1 MKENF
6 ATTSIFKTHSKH
18 FETNYHIGT
27 LNPTLWKL
35 KLNFKNVHVPDV
47 GKVGN
52 AGRGEALN
60 GVVETIKE
68 EEEEAEEV
76 EEVEEQNGHIGN
88 GV

>member
-1 MKENF
+1 M
-6 ATTSIFKTHSKH
+6 
-18 FETNYHIGT
+18 
-27 LNPTLWKL
+27 
-35 KLNFKNVHVPDV
+35 PDV

-68 EEEEAEEV
+68 EEEEEEV